1 MDVRE
6 IFGQI
11 DIYLFDQLL
20 KGRLSDPG
28 MRILD
33 AGCGGG
39 RNLLYFLKAGYRVA
53 AVDRDPQ
60 QIDLLRRLAA
70 DLAPDQPG
78 LELRVENV
86 ESMSFADSRFD
97 AVISSAVLHFARDRQ
112 HFDSMLLEMW
122 RVLRVGGVLFA
133 RLASKIG
140 IEEDIRSIG
149 DGRFLLP
156 DGSERFLVD
165 QDLLLK
171 WGQKLNARQLEPIK
185 TTNVQGLRCMTT
197 WCLEKV

>member
-1 MDVRE
+1 MDIRE

-53 AVDRDPQ
+53 AVDSDPQ
-60 QIDLLRRLAA
+60 QIDRLRRLAA

-78 LELRVENV
+78 SDLRVENV

-122 RVLRVGGVLFA
+122 RVLRVGGILFA

-140 IEEDIRSIG
+140 IEEDIRSVG
-149 DGRFLLP
+149 NGRFLLP

-171 WGQKLNARQLEPIK
+171 WGRKLNARQLEPIK